1 MAASAGAQMPNAS
14 YSLTTEHAHLLR
26 AALCPPDE
34 ALAHWQAWRKSR
46 NLHAASP
53 APESVKRAFSLLD
66 DSAQQ
71 LLPMI
76 CRKLEQSDDALM
88 GYLQQTYETTLH
100 ENQRRL
106 RMMTTALDALR
117 QANVASL
124 LMGSLPL
131 SLAHYGDMG
140 MRAMNAPSLLIPTEQ
155 TDTALATL
163 GQQQL
168 MPSAAGFRHRRQLA
182 SLRLTGPEGMSLR
195 LHWHTLPQHT
205 YAGADEPFWAGADQL
220 ELPTGLPAL
229 TLSPTHLLFQTLV
242 GGYQGGRRTAL
253 PAMPDSMQLIRTGQI
268 VWDELLDLTD
278 RFTFRI
284 PVRRGLMALQT
295 HVDLVLPTAVQQRL
309 RQMVPTVAEQRYFDL
324 LSSIPKNPLSQRF
337 QRLRCSRL
345 ALRLFHQN
353 RSRESLRAVLRHHLS
368 PRLAWPDGEW
378 SR

>member
-1 MAASAGAQMPNAS
+1 MTTAS

-34 ALAHWQAWRKSR
+34 ALAHWQAWRKIR

-53 APESVKRAFSLLD
+53 APESVKRAFTLLD
-66 DSAQQ
+66 GSAQQ

-88 GYLQQTYETTLH
+88 GYLQQAYETTLH

-106 RMMTTALDALR
+106 RVMSTALQALR

-124 LMGSLPL
+124 LLGSLPL
-131 SLAHYGDMG
+131 SLTHYGDMG
-140 MRAMNAPSLLIPTEQ
+140 MRAMDKLSLLIPTEK
-155 TDTALATL
+155 TDVALAAL
-163 GQQQL
+163 RQQQL
-168 MPSAAGFRHRRQLA
+168 LPSTVGLRHRRQLA
-182 SLRLTGPEGMSLR
+182 SLLLTGPDGVGIR

-205 YAGADEPFWAGADQL
+205 YAGADDPFWADASQL

-242 GGYQGGRRTAL
+242 VGYQGGRRTAL

-268 VWDELLDLTD
+268 VWDELLDLTE

-295 HVDLVLPTAVQQRL
+295 HADLVLPPAVQHRL

-353 RSRESLRAVLRHHLS
+353 RSRESLRTVVWHHLN
-368 PRLAWPDGEW
+368 PRLAWPEGEW